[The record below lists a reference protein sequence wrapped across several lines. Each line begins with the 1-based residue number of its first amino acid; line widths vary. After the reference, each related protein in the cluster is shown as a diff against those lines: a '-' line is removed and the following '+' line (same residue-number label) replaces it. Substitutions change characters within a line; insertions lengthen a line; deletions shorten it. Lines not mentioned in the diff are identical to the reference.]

1 MSISA
6 IIIDDNQDAVEVFQE
21 YLEVKGIDVLGVGY
35 NGKEAVEL
43 FLKLRP
49 DVVFIDVTMP
59 YYDGFYALENIR
71 KLDHDVKIIMVT
83 ADSQTHLKKKIFE
96 LKADAIATK
105 PYDIEDI
112 VDVLEKITNQ
122 RVSPTS
128 LGSNS

>member
-59 YYDGFYALENIR
+59 YYDGFYALEKVR

-83 ADSQTHLKKKIFE
+83 ADSQTHQKKKIFE
-96 LKADAIATK
+96 LNADAIATK

-128 LGSNS
+128 LGSNI